1 MTLPESFVWG
11 VSTAAYQIEGAASE
25 DGRRPSIWDTFA
37 GTPGRVHNGHTGHVA
52 CDHYVRYAEDVAL
65 MARLGLRAYRFSI
78 AWPRVQPD
86 GSGPVN
92 PRGLDFYDR
101 LTDEL
106 LRHGIAPYATLYHW
120 DLPQA
125 LEDRGGWTERTTA
138 YRLAEYA
145 AMVHARL
152 GDRIATWFTINEPW
166 CAAFLGYA
174 AGVHAP
180 GLREPWAGFAAAHHL
195 LLAHGLATQ
204 ALRAAGPATVSLS
217 LNLGPVVPARPDD
230 AADQAA
236 ARLIDGLLNR
246 QFLDPLLRGT
256 YPEDVLAVRD
266 RYTDGTFHR
275 DGDEAIIAQPIDLLG
290 VNYYFPTTVTA
301 RPGAAAN
308 PAYPGS
314 ESIEFPAPKGPV
326 TLMGWPIEPWGLTEI
341 LTRITREYP
350 GVPLMVTENGAAFE
364 DKPDLDAGV
373 VADPQRIEYLNGH
386 IRAAADAVAR
396 GADLR
401 GYFVWSLLD
410 NFEWAEGYR
419 PRFGL
424 IYVDYRTQRRI
435 LKDSAHWYRSVI
447 EHNGP
452 VDGT

>member
-37 GTPGRVHNGHTGHVA
+37 STPGRVHNGHTGHVA
-52 CDHYVRYAEDVAL
+52 CDHYARYAEDVAL

-101 LTDEL
+101 LVDEL

-138 YRLAEYA
+138 YRFAEYV

-152 GDRIATWFTINEPW
+152 GDRITTWFTINEPW

-195 LLAHGLATQ
+195 LLAHGLAAQ
-204 ALRAAGPATVSLS
+204 ALRAAGPASVSLS

-230 AADQAA
+230 PADQAA

-266 RYTDGTFHR
+266 RYADGTFHR

-314 ESIEFPAPKGPV
+314 EGIEFPAFKGPV

-452 VDGT
+452 VDGA